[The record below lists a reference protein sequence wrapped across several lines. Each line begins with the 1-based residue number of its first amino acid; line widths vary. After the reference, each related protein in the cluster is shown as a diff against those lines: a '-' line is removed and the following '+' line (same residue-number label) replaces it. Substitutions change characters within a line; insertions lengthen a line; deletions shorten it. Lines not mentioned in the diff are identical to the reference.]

1 MARQR
6 SDDYEREDDYR
17 PRRRDDYDDGDR
29 PRRRPPPPPESG
41 GGNTAVKIIAIIG
54 AVLLG
59 IAVVCGGVV
68 YYLVY
73 SVKKGVS
80 SLQEQLTQE
89 MEKQK
94 KRQENSNKTK
104 SQKVVDAFMQELKGN
119 RIEAA
124 YQMTTAAYQ
133 KRVSLDEL
141 RELVKKN
148 AATLQSGPPLRP
160 NLFDPDTATT
170 YVFSAT
176 AAVAGGFVKI
186 SLTIVAEGEG
196 WKVDQLSVEPH
207 DPFNKKP

>member
-1 MARQR
+1 M
-6 SDDYEREDDYR
+6 
-17 PRRRDDYDDGDR
+17 RRLTLLAALVVLTGC
-29 PRRRPPPPPESG
+29 PGPSVPPPPESG

-80 SLQEQLTQE
+80 SLQEQITQE

-94 KRQENSNKTK
+94 KQRENSNKTK
-104 SQKVVDAFMQELKGN
+104 AQKVVDAFMQELKGN

-141 RELVKKN
+141 IEDIPE
-148 AATLQSGPPLRP
+148 AMQQ
-160 NLFDPDTATT
+160 
-170 YVFSAT
+170 
-176 AAVAGGFVKI
+176 AAVAAVRGIAGKR
-186 SLTIVAEGEG
+186 
-196 WKVDQLSVEPH
+196 
-207 DPFNKKP
+207 